1 VGMAFGIFLNFEK
14 VSIEIIEDQIA
25 KMIYKQIK
33 NNKEKN
39 NEQKNFSAKLKSTN
53 TVETQDAA
61 KDSMAKMKEILKY

>member
-1 VGMAFGIFLNFEK
+1 MENLTPEQL
-14 VSIEIIEDQIA
+14 DQIA

-53 TVETQDAA
+53 TVETQEVTE
-61 KDSMAKMKEILKY
+61 DSMAKMKQILKY